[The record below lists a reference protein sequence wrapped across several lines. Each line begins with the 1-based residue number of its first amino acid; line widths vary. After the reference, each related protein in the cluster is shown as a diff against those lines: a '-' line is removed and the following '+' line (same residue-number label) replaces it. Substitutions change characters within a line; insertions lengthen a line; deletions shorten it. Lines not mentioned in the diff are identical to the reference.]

1 MSNNNELKDG
11 PWINYYFN
19 GQLAEKGNYKDG
31 KREGPCS
38 SYFCVNGQLIYEG
51 NYKDGKEEGPYSS
64 YYYNGQLMQKGS
76 FKEGKR
82 EGPWVSYHED
92 GSVNSEFTCFYKDGS
107 MAQFDLGAI

>member
-38 SYFCVNGQLIYEG
+38 SYFCVNGQL
-51 NYKDGKEEGPYSS
+51 
-64 YYYNGQLMQKGS
+64 MQKGS

-82 EGPWVSYHED
+82 EGPWISYHED

>member
-64 YYYNGQLMQKGS
+64 YYYNGQSSL
-76 FKEGKR
+76 
-82 EGPWVSYHED
+82 VSIKM
-92 GSVNSEFTCFYKDGS
+92 GRWRNLIL
-107 MAQFDLGAI
+107 AQFNSF